1 MKRISDKWEMEFE
14 EAYKEAKA
22 DGLSEED
29 AKAEAKRSEYHLFNL
44 PEEYLWEN
52 LRKNV
57 SGLTEN
63 FSKALKA
70 IAEHNPDL
78 KTVFE
83 SVDFVQFAGS
93 RENTEVLR
101 QLFELFSEKKLN
113 HVSADVLG
121 ESYEWVLS
129 TSPPAEPK
137 KAKS

>member
-14 EAYKEAKA
+14 EAYKEAIA
-22 DGLSEED
+22 DGLSEQD

-57 SGLTEN
+57 SGLTEQ

-78 KTVFE
+78 KDVVD

-93 RENTEVLR
+93 RENAETLR
-101 QLFELFSEKKLN
+101 QLCELVQREETATTFPPTFSAML
-113 HVSADVLG
+113 
-121 ESYEWVLS
+121 
-129 TSPPAEPK
+129 TSGF
-137 KAKS
+137 